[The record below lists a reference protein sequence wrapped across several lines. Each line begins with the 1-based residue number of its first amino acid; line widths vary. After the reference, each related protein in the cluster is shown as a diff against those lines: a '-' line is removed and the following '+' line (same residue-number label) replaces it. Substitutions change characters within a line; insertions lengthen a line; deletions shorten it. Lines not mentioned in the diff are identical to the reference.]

1 MVAIASAPDTDT
13 PLLVELALELG
24 SGIRRWNR
32 RARWEAR
39 RHRGSR
45 GRGMSP
51 VSDATR
57 AAKLE
62 AVISSFDHYLQARDR
77 LIGSYTPNTG
87 DHCAPSPTSPG

>member
-1 MVAIASAPDTDT
+1 
-13 PLLVELALELG
+13 
-24 SGIRRWNR
+24 
-32 RARWEAR
+32 
-39 RHRGSR
+39 
-45 GRGMSP
+45 MSP